1 MAAMFPNEPSEP
13 LEDCAE
19 VPRLPELSAP
29 VILKNV
35 WYEIEKLKNASTW
48 QLRTGHS
55 SETLAKYPDFTVV
68 LVLMKAATLMS
79 KHRVSGRA
87 SISVIQGRIEVHLF
101 GERTIHLAAGEIL
114 MMDKGITHDVQALEE
129 CAFLLTIAGI
139 PESI

>member
-1 MAAMFPNEPSEP
+1 MFPNEPSEP

-19 VPRLPELSAP
+19 VPRLPELSVP

-35 WYEIEKLKNASTW
+35 WYEIEKLKNAPTW

-87 SISVIQGRIEVHLF
+87 SISVIQGRIEVHISEEQTL
-101 GERTIHLAAGEIL
+101 HLSAGEIL
-114 MMDKGITHDVQALEE
+114 MMDKGITHDVQSLEE

>member
-1 MAAMFPNEPSEP
+1 MISNETSEP

-19 VPRLPELSAP
+19 VPRLPELSTP

-35 WYEIEKLKNASTW
+35 WYEIEKLKNAPTW
-48 QLRTGHS
+48 QLTTGHR

-68 LVLMKAATLMS
+68 LVLMKATTVMS
-79 KHRVSGRA
+79 KHRVSGRT

-101 GERTIHLAAGEIL
+101 EEQTLHLSAGEIL

-139 PESI
+139 PGSI

>member
-1 MAAMFPNEPSEP
+1 MISNETSEP

-19 VPRLPELSAP
+19 VPRLPELSTP

-35 WYEIEKLKNASTW
+35 WYEIEKLKNAPTW
-48 QLRTGHS
+48 QLTTGHS

-68 LVLMKAATLMS
+68 LVLMKATTVMS
-79 KHRVSGRA
+79 KHRVSGRT

-101 GERTIHLAAGEIL
+101 EEQTLHLSAGEIL

-139 PESI
+139 PGSI

>member
-1 MAAMFPNEPSEP
+1 MISNEPSEP

-35 WYEIEKLKNASTW
+35 WYEIEKLKNAPSW
-48 QLRTGHS
+48 QLATGHS

-68 LVLMKAATLMS
+68 LVLMKAATVMS
-79 KHRVSGRA
+79 KHRVSGRT
-87 SISVIQGRIEVHLF
+87 SISMIQGKIEIHVSEDQTLHLS
-101 GERTIHLAAGEIL
+101 GGEIL
-114 MMDKGITHDVQALEE
+114 MLDQGIAHDVKALEE

-139 PESI
+139 PGSV